1 MTNKAHDRR
10 TIIAPEELIGAVNAA
25 LGVSMHAAGW
35 QDHEGNR
42 YAAASYL
49 SASVIAADDL
59 PDLPVVVF
67 SRETPLAL
75 TAGHVHVVNGH
86 DGTSALADLGLTAV
100 SPDLP

>member
-1 MTNKAHDRR
+1 MTNQAHNCR

-25 LGVSMHAAGW
+25 LGLSMQSAGW
-35 QDHEGNR
+35 QDHDGNR

-75 TAGHVHVVNGH
+75 NSGHVHVVNGH
-86 DGTSALADLGLTAV
+86 DGTSALADLALTAV
-100 SPDLP
+100 LPALP